1 MGTLSDSSS
10 LGPPPS
16 GRSTRRRGT
25 KLTHAIYL
33 ATLNELAE
41 TSFEELSFDRIAIR
55 AGAGKASLYR
65 RWSSPKELLLEAL
78 TDPSAGFGTPRPP
91 NTGSVRSDLIST
103 YRSFARVLDQP
114 HGRALR
120 PLMTQRPRYPE
131 LFAEIQRRLVEPRLE
146 VVMTILRAG
155 VERGEVAPQ
164 AVRPRI
170 AAVGPR
176 LLIAEHM
183 DSGTV
188 TKTEIE
194 AVVTE
199 ILLPLVTVRPP
210 IPRD

>member
-1 MGTLSDSSS
+1 VGTLSDSSP
-10 LGPPPS
+10 LGSRPS
-16 GRSTRRRGT
+16 GGSTRRRGT
-25 KLTHAIYL
+25 NLTHAIYL

-41 TSFEELSFDRIAIR
+41 TSFEELSFDKIAIR

-78 TDPSAGFGTPRPP
+78 TDSAAGFGTPRPP

-103 YRSFARVLDQP
+103 YRGFARVLDQP

-131 LFAEIQRRLVEPRLE
+131 LYAEIQRLLVEPRLE

-155 VERGEVAPQ
+155 AARGEVAPE

-170 AAVGPR
+170 AAVGHR

-183 DSGTV
+183 DSGALTG
-188 TKTEIE
+188 KEIE
-194 AVVTE
+194 SVVTE
-199 ILLPLVTVRPP
+199 ILLPLLTTRSTSS
-210 IPRD
+210 RD

>member
-1 MGTLSDSSS
+1 VGTLSDSSS
-10 LGPPPS
+10 LASRPV

-25 KLTHAIYL
+25 NLTHAIYL

-41 TSFEELSFDRIAIR
+41 TSFEELSFDKIAVR

-65 RWSSPKELLLEAL
+65 RWSSTEELLLEAL

-114 HGRALR
+114 HGLALR

-131 LFAEIQRRLVEPRLE
+131 LFAEIQRLLVEPRLE
-146 VVMTILRAG
+146 VVMAILRAG
-155 VERGEVAPQ
+155 VERGEVAPE

-170 AAVGPR
+170 AAVGHR

-183 DSGTV
+183 DSGALTN
-188 TKTEIE
+188 KEIE

-199 ILLPLVTVRPP
+199 VLLPLVTMHSTT
-210 IPRD
+210 

>member
-1 MGTLSDSSS
+1 MGTLPDSSS
-10 LGPPPS
+10 LAS
-16 GRSTRRRGT
+16 RSRSRSTRRRGT
-25 KLTHAIYL
+25 NLTHAIYL

-41 TSFEELSFDRIAIR
+41 TSFDELSFDKIAIR

-65 RWSSPKELLLEAL
+65 RWSNPRELLLEAL
-78 TDPSAGFGTPRPP
+78 TDPSAGFGEPRPP
-91 NTGSVRSDLIST
+91 DTGSVRSDLIST
-103 YRSFARVLDQP
+103 FRGFARVLDQP

-131 LFAEIQRRLVEPRLE
+131 LFAEITRLLVDPRLE
-146 VVMTILRAG
+146 VVMNILRAG
-155 VERGEVAPQ
+155 VERGEVAPE

-183 DSGTV
+183 ESGTLADA
-188 TKTEIE
+188 EIE

-199 ILLPLVTVRPP
+199 ILLPLLTPRPTTS
-210 IPRD
+210 

>member
-1 MGTLSDSSS
+1 MGTLSDSPS
-10 LGPPPS
+10 LGSLP
-16 GRSTRRRGT
+16 GGQSTRRRGT
-25 KLTHAIYL
+25 KLTQAIYL

-65 RWSSPKELLLEAL
+65 RWSTPEELLLEAL

-91 NTGSVRSDLIST
+91 DTGSVRSDLIST
-103 YRSFARVLDQP
+103 FRSFARVLDQP

-131 LFAEIQRRLVEPRLE
+131 LFAEIRRLLVEPRLE

-155 VERGEVAPQ
+155 AERGEVAPE

-183 DSGTV
+183 DSGAL
-188 TKTEIE
+188 TKAEIE

-199 ILLPLVTVRPP
+199 ILLPLVSARPT
-210 IPRD
+210 ILRD

>member
-1 MGTLSDSSS
+1 VGTLSDSPS
-10 LGPPPS
+10 LGSRPCGQPI
-16 GRSTRRRGT
+16 RRRGT

-91 NTGSVRSDLIST
+91 DTGSVRSD
-103 YRSFARVLDQP
+103 
-114 HGRALR
+114 
-120 PLMTQRPRYPE
+120 
-131 LFAEIQRRLVEPRLE
+131 
-146 VVMTILRAG
+146 
-155 VERGEVAPQ
+155 

-210 IPRD
+210 IR

>member
-1 MGTLSDSSS
+1 VGTVPDSSS
-10 LGPPPS
+10 VASRPGS
-16 GRSTRRRGT
+16 QNTRRRGT
-25 KLTHAIYL
+25 NLTQAIYL
-33 ATLNELAE
+33 ATLTELAE
-41 TSFEELSFDRIAIR
+41 TSFEELSFDKIAIR

-65 RWSSPKELLLEAL
+65 RWSNPKELLLEAL
-78 TDPSAGFGTPRPP
+78 TDPSAGFGEPRPP

-103 YRSFARVLDQP
+103 FRGFARTLDQP

-131 LFAEIQRRLVEPRLE
+131 LFAEIQRLLVEPRLE
-146 VVMTILRAG
+146 IVMNILRAG
-155 VERGEVAPQ
+155 VERGEVVPE

-183 DSGTV
+183 ESGTL
-188 TKTEIE
+188 TDAEIE

-199 ILLPLVTVRPP
+199 ILLPLLTTPAR
-210 IPRD
+210 R